1 MFEPGTWS
9 WNTNECNTKAT
20 YILQPYFTYNNIYST
35 YHNNNSNNNNNNNNN
50 KTIKIN
56 KKTFLVFLLVIKG
69 ILVFFQ
75 EWGILVIFRFWE
87 CFRCYNLLINNNI
100 INTSNY
106 VNIF

>member
-1 MFEPGTWS
+1 M
-9 WNTNECNTKAT
+9 
-20 YILQPYFTYNNIYST
+20 YFTYNNIYIT
-35 YHNNNSNNNNNNNNN
+35 YHNNNSNNNNNNNNNN

-69 ILVFFQ
+69 ILV
-75 EWGILVIFRFWE
+75 IFRFWE
-87 CFRCYNLLINNNI
+87 CFSCYNLLINNNI